1 MLSLR
6 KRAANDYLS
15 KHKEHF
21 VTLTKFDEYKIK
33 GVLKEVTPDF
43 MLLIENNYGS
53 IWRIEGFSATKIS
66 LSLQTNSGRFSH
78 FSMMNLSYGGFG
90 ILTTR
95 CGILLMRLIFSML

>member
-15 KHKEHF
+15 KHKGHF
-21 VTLTKFDEYKIK
+21 VTITKFDEYKIK

-53 IWRIEGFSATKIS
+53 IWRIDPLDIKEFYGRPDRNIVATRGD
-66 LSLQTNSGRFSH
+66 N
-78 FSMMNLSYGGFG
+78 
-90 ILTTR
+90 
-95 CGILLMRLIFSML
+95 